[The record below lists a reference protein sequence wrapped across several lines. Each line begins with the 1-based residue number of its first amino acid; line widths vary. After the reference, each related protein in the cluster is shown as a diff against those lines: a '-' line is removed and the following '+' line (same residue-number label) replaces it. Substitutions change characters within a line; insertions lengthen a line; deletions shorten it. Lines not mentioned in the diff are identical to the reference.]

1 MRADFLGVREGNHA
15 ALSSGC
21 CIRTAPTTEPRPFG
35 PYCRLPHGTAT
46 VPVAGKL
53 GLCDGKKV
61 HLRRWLRYDGRVGS
75 WLALFAL
82 TIQLTVSFGHVHLEG
97 VARTD
102 PALLTLA
109 EAMQA
114 SQSLFAH
121 PPGTA
126 GGDDD
131 YCPICASVY
140 LTGNSFIPA
149 APVLSL
155 PSASTAVE
163 HFKRHV
169 PVFFAPRRLAFQ
181 SRAPPLA

>member
-1 MRADFLGVREGNHA
+1 MRSPQSTRGF
-15 ALSSGC
+15 
-21 CIRTAPTTEPRPFG
+21 
-35 PYCRLPHGTAT
+35 AT
-46 VPVAGKL
+46 
-53 GLCDGKKV
+53 
-61 HLRRWLRYDGRVGS
+61 

-82 TIQLTVSFGHVHLEG
+82 GLQMILSFGHVHLEG
-97 VARTD
+97 IARTD
-102 PALLTLA
+102 PALITLA
-109 EAMQA
+109 AGGPT
-114 SQSLFAH
+114 SQSLLAQ

-126 GGDDD
+126 GGDNDD

-140 LTGNSFIPA
+140 LTATSFIPA
-149 APVLSL
+149 APMLSL